1 MSQSNSIAQLLEI
14 KDSNIKFSKVED
26 LRTTKNGLVFHFKVV
41 HARLSYQL
49 FRCPNCGFESLI
61 KNGTTLTK
69 LRLSTLNGPMILMY
83 LRKQRYF
90 CKSCQLTC
98 GAHTPIVEKNHTL
111 TTGLYSAVFKL
122 AKQSLTSVSIA
133 KIVGISPS
141 SVARILYRN
150 FQRPRRV
157 ATLPEHLCF
166 DEFKSVA
173 RSYSFIAI
181 DAKTH
186 NLVSILDNR
195 LSKNICAYFE
205 NRYSLD
211 ERSAVKSIVIDL
223 NANYQ
228 LFIRRLF
235 PNAEIIID
243 RFHIVQLVN
252 RAFDQLRVTLLK
264 RQGDK
269 HKRVYKALKINWRLF
284 HKDTEKINC
293 SKTQYF
299 RGLNEYMT
307 QQNLIDLGLTI
318 SSKLKYAY
326 EIAHQIQEAIKKQNP
341 KKLNRV
347 LTNYQKQQSPMDT
360 SITTLKKNLKYIS
373 NSCESSLSNG
383 PIEGTNRK
391 IKALKRICYGFKN
404 MDHFYARILLIVK

>member
-1 MSQSNSIAQLLEI
+1 MGLYFLILVEHKIQYQ
-14 KDSNIKFSKVED
+14 FS
-26 LRTTKNGLVFHFKVV
+26 
-41 HARLSYQL
+41 
-49 FRCPNCGFESLI
+49 RCPHCGFASLI

-69 LRLSTLNGPMILMY
+69 LRLPTLNGPMILLY

-90 CKSCQLTC
+90 CKSCQTTC
-98 GAHTPIVEKNHTL
+98 GANTPIVEKNHSL
-111 TTGLYSAVFKL
+111 TRGLKSAVVKL
-122 AKQSLTSVSIA
+122 AKQSLPVTTIA
-133 KIVGISPS
+133 KLVGISPS
-141 SVARILYRN
+141 SVTRILYHD
-150 FQRPRRV
+150 FQRPQRL
-157 ATLPEHLCF
+157 AKLPEHLCF

-181 DAKTH
+181 DAKKH
-186 NLVSILDNR
+186 NLISILDDR

-205 NRYSLD
+205 NRYSLE
-211 ERSAVKSIVIDL
+211 ERSAVKSVVIDL

-235 PNAEIIID
+235 PHAKIIID

-252 RAFDQLRVTLLK
+252 RAFDQLRVTILK
-264 RQGDK
+264 QQSDK
-269 HKRVYKALKINWRLF
+269 HSRIYKALKINWRLF
-284 HKDTEKINC
+284 HQDTEKINR

-307 QQNLIDLGLTI
+307 QQNLIDLGLSTN
-318 SSKLKYAY
+318 SKLKYTY
-326 EIAHQIQEAIKKQNP
+326 ETAHQIQEAIKKQDS
-341 KKLNRV
+341 KKLRQV

-360 SITTLKKNLKYIS
+360 SITTLKKNLKYVS
-373 NSCESSLSNG
+373 NSCESPLSNG
-383 PIEGTNRK
+383 PIEGINRK